1 MIARL
6 REALRAAGYDPEPEE
21 LADIIWLATQELPL
35 RTAPTEPADGNAHP
49 GSSRNSPHDRRIQHT
64 QPFEVSLP
72 PSTHRKRA
80 LYSTAEGPGASGP
93 AVTHLRIGTPKALP
107 YLRSLERSLRPLR
120 TTVRSRVRHELDLAG
135 TISAIADGFPDVAL
149 RPARELLL
157 DVTLVVDDGLSMAI
171 WHDAA
176 HELYQALHRLRA
188 FGRTRLLGM
197 NTDRSDAIRLTAEP
211 FRPGAPRTAM
221 EGGERHL
228 VLVLTDAV
236 SEAWSTG
243 AAQRMLNVWGRRGP
257 LAVLQV
263 LPEHMWQETGLPT
276 TRLMVSAARPGT
288 SNRNLKLRHPR
299 IPSGLLPVPG
309 MAIPVIDAVSGSSAT
324 AWARLVGTS
333 AGEAALPVVDLGVP
347 WDGAGGGIVEDGG
360 EDGQVPDRAV
370 GDGDPQTAEHAL
382 EDFLGYASLPAQR
395 LAAHL
400 ACAGPA
406 LTIPLMRLV
415 QRSAVPESR
424 PEHLAEVFLAGLL
437 RPHHREPA
445 GPQENQDRPD
455 PHEPLAWNRRTYA
468 YPPLVASSLRE
479 LIKRSEEQAT
489 LEGVSQYLARRQ
501 ATAAAGM
508 ALISDPSGVLRADGH
523 ALPLATVK
531 RPTAAMGSDSRIHVA
546 VTADSE
552 VHRLAQLLRDILAE
566 TSLREAGLEV
576 AHRSGTV
583 RVLFPVG
590 RAEPLLLTT
599 LLSRLRHA
607 LEQDEAAEADRR
619 GPVRVAMDF
628 APPGEPPD
636 STLLG
641 VLDSVS
647 RHPSQDRQLWM
658 VAASRRLMVELYGPE
673 LRGSEAFHEM
683 RFDNGREP
691 VYLLVEE
698 PRPRTE
704 PEPVTAPETAVTFRR
719 AGDAPTLRKGD
730 GDFAAQLALLAADL
744 TALRVSSGN
753 PSLRQIARATSH
765 GTHVGEATI
774 SNALR
779 GRSFPSD
786 RTLLALVQALLSL
799 SRNGVKVSLRDSE
812 VQRWERRWTALD
824 NLREQA
830 GRSHGSAVPAPGKAE
845 IMLVPAPERG
855 IWRLARSREPLKY
868 SYTLDDSGASGAQD
882 RWSGPNQGTLYGAS
896 DIDGC
901 FSEALAPF
909 RVAPDMRDL
918 VGEDWNTDAGFLAP
932 GHIPRDWLTRHVLTR
947 LLPPLEAHFLD
958 VNDDATLQVLSHVLR
973 PELDY
978 LGVERLT
985 VSDMNG
991 SERGIS
997 QGIGAWAR
1005 AQRTPTGEHCI
1016 QGITFRSRWG
1026 GHRCWGIFE
1035 GVGVRQ
1041 AETQPIRPETKGLQR
1056 VAAEFGL
1063 TVH

>member
-1 MIARL
+1 M
-6 REALRAAGYDPEPEE
+6 
-21 LADIIWLATQELPL
+21 
-35 RTAPTEPADGNAHP
+35 
-49 GSSRNSPHDRRIQHT
+49 
-64 QPFEVSLP
+64 
-72 PSTHRKRA
+72 
-80 LYSTAEGPGASGP
+80 
-93 AVTHLRIGTPKALP
+93 
-107 YLRSLERSLRPLR
+107 
-120 TTVRSRVRHELDLAG
+120 
-135 TISAIADGFPDVAL
+135 
-149 RPARELLL
+149 
-157 DVTLVVDDGLSMAI
+157 TLVVDDGLSMAI

-176 HELYQALHRLRA
+176 YELYQALHRLRA

-197 NTDRSDAIRLTAEP
+197 NTDRCDAIRLTAEP
-211 FRPGAPRTAM
+211 FRPGAPRTATV
-221 EGGERHL
+221 GGERHL

-243 AAQRMLNVWGRRGP
+243 AAQRMLHVWGRRGP

-263 LPEHMWQETGLPT
+263 LPEHTWQETGLPT

-288 SNRNLKLRHPR
+288 SNRNLTLRHPR
-299 IPSGLLPVPG
+299 IPGGLLPVPG

-347 WDGAGGGIVEDGG
+347 WDGARGDIVEDRGD
-360 EDGQVPDRAV
+360 DGRVPDGAV
-370 GDGDPQTAEHAL
+370 GDADPQTAEQAL

-400 ACAGPA
+400 ACAGSA

-445 GPQENQDRPD
+445 GPQEDQDRRD

-468 YPPLVASSLRE
+468 YPPQVASSLRE

-489 LEGVSQYLARRQ
+489 LEGVTRYLARRQ

-523 ALPLATVK
+523 ALPLATVE
-531 RPTAAMGSDSRIHVA
+531 RPAAARGGDSRIHLA
-546 VTADSE
+546 VSADSE
-552 VHRLAQLLRDILAE
+552 VYRLAQLLRDMIDG

-576 AHRSGTV
+576 GVPRSGTV
-583 RVLFPVG
+583 RVLFPVD

-599 LLSRLRHA
+599 FLACLQHA
-607 LEQDEAAEADRR
+607 LEQDETGAAARW

-628 APPGEPPD
+628 SPPGESPD

-647 RHPSQDRQLWM
+647 RHPSRDGQLWCA
-658 VAASRRLMVELYGPE
+658 AASERLMVELYGPE
-673 LRGSEAFHEM
+673 LRGSEALHAI

-704 PEPVTAPETAVTFRR
+704 PEPVTVPEAAVTFLR
-719 AGDAPTLRKGD
+719 AGEAPELRKGD

-744 TALRVSSGN
+744 TALRLSGGN
-753 PSLRQIARATSH
+753 PTLRQIEMMTSRGDH
-765 GTHVGEATI
+765 LGVATI
-774 SNALR
+774 SRTLR
-779 GRSFPSD
+779 GRSFPSH
-786 RTLLALVQALLSL
+786 RTFLALVQALLSFDQYGK
-799 SRNGVKVSLRDSE
+799 RASLRDSE
-812 VQRWERRWTALD
+812 VQRWERRWAALD
-824 NLREQA
+824 TLREQA
-830 GRSHGSAVPAPGKAE
+830 GRSHGSAAPAPGKAE
-845 IMLVPAPERG
+845 IMLVPAPDHG
-855 IWRLARSREPLKY
+855 IWRLGRSREPLKF

-882 RWSGPNQGTLYGAS
+882 RWSGPNQGTLYCAS

-901 FSEALAPF
+901 FPEALASF
-909 RVAPDMRDL
+909 RVAPDVRDII
-918 VGEDWNTDAGFLAP
+918 GEDWNTDAGFLAP
-932 GHIPRDWLTRHVLTR
+932 GHIPRDWRARLVLVR
-947 LLPPLEAHFLD
+947 LLLPPDAHFLD
-958 VNDDATLQVLSHVLR
+958 VTDDTTLQVLSRVLR
-973 PELDY
+973 PELDS

-985 VSDMNG
+985 AGDMNG
-991 SERGIS
+991 FERRIT
-997 QGIGAWAR
+997 QGIGTWAR
-1005 AQRTPTGEHCI
+1005 AQRAPAGERRIH
-1016 QGITFRSRWG
+1016 GITFRSRFG

-1035 GVGVRQ
+1035 GVDVRE
-1041 AETQPIRPETKGLQR
+1041 AERQPVLPETEGLQR

-1063 TVH
+1063 TLH